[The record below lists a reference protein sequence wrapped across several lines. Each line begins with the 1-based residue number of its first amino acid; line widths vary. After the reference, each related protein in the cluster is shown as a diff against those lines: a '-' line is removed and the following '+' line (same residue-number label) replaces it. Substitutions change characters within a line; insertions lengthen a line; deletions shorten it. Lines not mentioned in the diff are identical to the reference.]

1 MNFLG
6 LFNVLCFTFS
16 WFSVSSYYLI
26 CLFIFDWRFIIV
38 YINLRDD
45 LRLWILCVCVCV
57 CVCVCIREDFL
68 CFWQGGWEKI
78 ISVQLRI
85 EVIPKLSLGPLE
97 NYIFQLTFYLEYSLS
112 ESQMEIWPLLG
123 SPSAELKLQCL
134 FFLPCGQPQ
143 ALLRFSLLSIPA
155 TASTLAATF
164 EKSA

>member
-1 MNFLG
+1 M
-6 LFNVLCFTFS
+6 
-16 WFSVSSYYLI
+16 
-26 CLFIFDWRFIIV
+26 
-38 YINLRDD
+38 
-45 LRLWILCVCVCV
+45 CVCVCV